1 MVLAVG
7 RLELQV
13 TVGMRD
19 EFAPSAQP
27 AQPSTLERAYE
38 RAQLDRAV
46 EADRNHWTTLSSLT
60 GPRRP

>member
-13 TVGMRD
+13 TVGMR
-19 EFAPSAQP
+19 EESVPSAHPVQTS
-27 AQPSTLERAYE
+27 ALERAYE